1 MNIEEYL
8 NFCKEDNYLCGFLL
22 VHLLVY
28 EKQVL
33 KMTDNV
39 TKIDHYLQDRFKNV
53 MNAELEN
60 LAKKFNYQIPGRV

>member
-1 MNIEEYL
+1 MNIQEYL

-39 TKIDHYLQDRFKNV
+39 TKIDHYLQDRFKNK
-53 MNAELEN
+53 MNEELN
-60 LAKKFNYQIPGRV
+60 RLSDKFNNQIPR

>member
-1 MNIEEYL
+1 MNIEQYL

-33 KMTDNV
+33 KMTDDV
-39 TKIDHYLQDRFKNV
+39 MKIDYYLQDRFKNK
-53 MNAELEN
+53 MNEELN
-60 LAKKFNYQIPGRV
+60 RLAVKFNNQIPK